1 MVIVKQ
7 FIHYGFFDGFDNYCT
22 FTYMLDG
29 FPKWTNG
36 PETEEEEEEDIKTT
50 DEEGPPSY

>member
-7 FIHYGFFDGFDNYCT
+7 FIHNGFFYGVDNYRTC
-22 FTYMLDG
+22 TYMLDG
-29 FPKWTNG
+29 FQKWTNG